1 MNKKRKLLTVLALA
15 VFGAIIFFHYCDP
28 WFHRGQLEFGTG
40 GAWHGGRYQAG
51 SIEPLITDVRMP
63 LFALAVVYAGLFF
76 LLGGKDAEPVPRR
89 PRNWRRIIGA
99 ILAGLVIAGLSA
111 AITY

>member
-1 MNKKRKLLTVLALA
+1 MNKKRKLLTALALA
-15 VFGAIIFFHYCDP
+15 AFGAIIFFHYCDP
-28 WFHRGQLEFGTG
+28 WFHQGQLEFGTG

-76 LLGGKDAEPVPRR
+76 LLGGKMPNQCRVVRV
-89 PRNWRRIIGA
+89 IGGA
-99 ILAGLVIAGLSA
+99 SLA
-111 AITY
+111 